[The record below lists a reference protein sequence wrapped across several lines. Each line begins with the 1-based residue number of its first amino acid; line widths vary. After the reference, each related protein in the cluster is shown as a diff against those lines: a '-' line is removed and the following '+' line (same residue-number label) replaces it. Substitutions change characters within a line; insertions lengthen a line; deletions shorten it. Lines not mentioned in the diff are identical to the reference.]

1 MARSERNKKAL
12 GEASRN
18 ATKAFDVQ
26 VSAKYRDTPTAE
38 KEAWLMAA
46 VLHCDVCRLVVSL
59 DECEPGIASLLSM
72 ADIVSKLYEAKTW
85 YLTSGAKGLREI
97 AKTKRCGV
105 EIVNIRLK
113 KLKAL
118 HPIGEVDKYAIY
130 RNKIGYHYDADT
142 LKHLT
147 QFGKEDS
154 DHFYAVLIN
163 FVRFSGEWA
172 KLTKKVIQ
180 EEVGAT

>member
-1 MARSERNKKAL
+1 MARSVRNKKAL
-12 GEASRN
+12 GGASRN
-18 ATKAFDVQ
+18 ATKAFDAL
-26 VSAKYRDTPTAE
+26 SSPKYKDTPTAE

-46 VLHCDVCRLVVSL
+46 VLHCDLCRLVVSL

-85 YLTSGAKGLREI
+85 YLASGAKALREI
-97 AKTKRCGV
+97 AKTKRGGA
-105 EIVNIRLK
+105 ETVNTRLK
-113 KLKAL
+113 ELKAL
-118 HPIGEVDKYAIY
+118 LPLVEIEKYAIY

-142 LKHLT
+142 PKHLT

-154 DHFYAVLIN
+154 DYFYAALIN

-180 EEVGAT
+180 EAAAT